1 MNLLISNYTG
11 VVSQCSNGAEYF
23 FQCPAQATNKQVQQT
38 VKELE
43 DKKSSVTAV
52 ILIRALMKGKQIA

>member
-1 MNLLISNYTG
+1 MEPNI
-11 VVSQCSNGAEYF
+11 F
-23 FQCPAQATNKQVQQT
+23 FQGPAQATNKKVQQT

-43 DKKSSVTAV
+43 DKKSSVKAV